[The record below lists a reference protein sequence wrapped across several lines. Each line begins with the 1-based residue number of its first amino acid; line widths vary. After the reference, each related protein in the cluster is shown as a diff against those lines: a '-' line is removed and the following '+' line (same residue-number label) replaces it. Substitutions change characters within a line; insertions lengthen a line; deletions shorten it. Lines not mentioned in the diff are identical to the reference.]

1 MVERWFGCLFNFLV
15 FQAVLCVC
23 FPSQSVSLTCVLSF
37 SECLPYMCAFLLRVS
52 PSHVCFP
59 SQSVSLTCV
68 LSFSECLPHMC
79 AFLLRVSPSHVC
91 FPSQSV
97 SLICVLSFSE
107 CLPHMCAFLLRVS
120 PSQKA
125 AVVELVKSKV
135 KNSITLAIG
144 DGAND
149 VAMIQV
155 RIYLALSP
163 PLSHSISSSLL
174 LLI

>member
-15 FQAVLCVC
+15 FQAVLCVR

-68 LSFSECLPHMC
+68 LSFSECLPYMC
-79 AFLLRVSPSHVC
+79 AFLPEC

-97 SLICVLSFSE
+97 SLTCVLSFSE